1 METTTETTVKSK
13 IEDQLQGIL
22 KIDFGCHKKFDGLDP
37 DTPTFIR
44 VNVKE
49 SLNADQT
56 QGLLDFKE
64 LHAKM
69 QLQAKI
75 QRILKSY
82 RLKWSY
88 RLKYKGF

>member
-1 METTTETTVKSK
+1 MESTTETTVKSK

-64 LHAKM
+64 LHAFDEMLIKRSGAGISITF
-69 QLQAKI
+69 LNEV
-75 QRILKSY
+75 
-82 RLKWSY
+82 
-88 RLKYKGF
+88 